1 MGYYFFLIK
10 MLNEIITGLDKVKEK
25 HKKSNKNISNILNK
39 LQNNLKEFENK
50 IKEIAESENQENIN
64 KSYEKILNESITN
77 LKSMNLIDDYN
88 NYYNNF
94 YGSLSKLGKIMTK
107 NFQTENNLSDCKIYP
122 YDKSLFNTIILKDL
136 YRRGDFETSDALI
149 KDANLNFD
157 QNYKF
162 VFQDLNL
169 ITRDLKDH
177 NIKTLHD
184 WCLKYKTY
192 LESIKSTLFFEVVKL
207 EYILMLNNNKN
218 TSNECVQFAK
228 KEFAQFMTNKEH
240 FIEVSKLMT
249 LLIFRN
255 NEISK
260 SPYTEY
266 NNIDNLWKKVSDI
279 FINNCCTYL
288 INISIFIIFFI

>member
-1 MGYYFFLIK
+1 

-25 HKKSNKNISNILNK
+25 HKKANTNISNILNK
-39 LQNNLKEFENK
+39 LQNNLKECENK
-50 IKEIAESENQENIN
+50 LKEIPESENQENIN

-94 YGSLSKLGKIMTK
+94 YGSLSKLGKIMVK
-107 NFQTENNLSDCKIYP
+107 NFQTDNNLSDCKLYS

-192 LESIKSTLFFEVVKL
+192 LESIKSNLFFEVLKL
-207 EYILMLNNNKN
+207 EYILMLNDNEK
-218 TSNECVQFAK
+218 SLKECVQFAK

-240 FIEVSKLMT
+240 YLEISKLMT
-249 LLIFRN
+249 LLIFRK
-255 NEISK
+255 NEVSK

-288 INISIFIIFFI
+288 SKNKILIIF

>member
-1 MGYYFFLIK
+1 
-10 MLNEIITGLDKVKEK
+10 MLNEIITGLEKVKEK
-25 HKKSNKNISNILNK
+25 HKKANINISNILNK
-39 LQNNLKEFENK
+39 LQNNLIECENK
-50 IKEIAESENQENIN
+50 LKEIPESENQENIN

-94 YGSLSKLGKIMTK
+94 YGSLSKLGKIMVK
-107 NFQTENNLSDCKIYP
+107 NFQTDNNLSDCKLYS

-192 LESIKSTLFFEVVKL
+192 LESIKSNLFFEVLKL
-207 EYILMLNNNKN
+207 EYILMLNDNEK
-218 TSNECVQFAK
+218 SLKECVQFAK

-240 FIEVSKLMT
+240 YLEISKLMT
-249 LLIFRN
+249 LLIFRK
-255 NEISK
+255 NEVSK

-288 INISIFIIFFI
+288 SKNKILIIF

>member
-1 MGYYFFLIK
+1 

-25 HKKSNKNISNILNK
+25 HKKANTNISNILNK
-39 LQNNLKEFENK
+39 LQNNLIECENK
-50 IKEIAESENQENIN
+50 LKEIPENENQEKIN
-64 KSYEKILNESITN
+64 ESYEKILNESTTN
-77 LKSMNLIDDYN
+77 LKSMKLIDDYN

-94 YGSLSKLGKIMTK
+94 YGSISKLGKIMTK
-107 NFQTENNLSDCKIYP
+107 NFQTENNLSDCKIYS

-192 LESIKSTLFFEVVKL
+192 LESIKSNLFFEVLKL
-207 EYILMLNNNKN
+207 EYILMLNDNEKN
-218 TSNECVQFAK
+218 SNECVQFAK
-228 KEFAQFMTNKEH
+228 KEFAQFMTNKEYYLE
-240 FIEVSKLMT
+240 ISKLMT

-255 NEISK
+255 NEVSK

-266 NNIDNLWKKVSDI
+266 NDIDNLWKKVSDI

-288 INISIFIIFFI
+288 SKNNNIY

>member
-1 MGYYFFLIK
+1 

-25 HKKSNKNISNILNK
+25 HKKANTNISNILNK
-39 LQNNLKEFENK
+39 LQNNLKECENK
-50 IKEIAESENQENIN
+50 LKEIPESENQENIN

-94 YGSLSKLGKIMTK
+94 YGSLSKLGKIMVK
-107 NFQTENNLSDCKIYP
+107 NFQTDNNLSDCKLYS

-149 KDANLNFD
+149 KDGNLNFD

-169 ITRDLKDH
+169 ITRDFKDH

-192 LESIKSTLFFEVVKL
+192 LESIKSNLFFEVLKL
-207 EYILMLNNNKN
+207 EYILMLNDNEKN
-218 TSNECVQFAK
+218 SNECVQFAK
-228 KEFAQFMTNKEH
+228 KEFAQFISNKDHYLE
-240 FIEVSKLMT
+240 ISKLMT
-249 LLIFRN
+249 LLIFRK
-255 NEISK
+255 NEVSK

-288 INISIFIIFFI
+288 SKNKNI

>member
-1 MGYYFFLIK
+1 

-25 HKKSNKNISNILNK
+25 HKKANTNISNILNK
-39 LQNNLKEFENK
+39 LQNNLIECENK
-50 IKEIAESENQENIN
+50 LKEIPENENQEKIN
-64 KSYEKILNESITN
+64 ESYEKILNESTTN
-77 LKSMNLIDDYN
+77 LKSMKLIDDYN

-94 YGSLSKLGKIMTK
+94 YGSISKLGKIMTK
-107 NFQTENNLSDCKIYP
+107 NFQTENNLSDCKIYS

-192 LESIKSTLFFEVVKL
+192 LESIKSNLFFEVLKL
-207 EYILMLNNNKN
+207 EYILMLNDNEK
-218 TSNECVQFAK
+218 SLKECVQFAK

-240 FIEVSKLMT
+240 YLEISKLMT
-249 LLIFRN
+249 LLIFRK
-255 NEISK
+255 NEVSK

-288 INISIFIIFFI
+288 SKNKILIIF

>member
-1 MGYYFFLIK
+1 
-10 MLNEIITGLDKVKEK
+10 
-25 HKKSNKNISNILNK
+25 
-39 LQNNLKEFENK
+39 
-50 IKEIAESENQENIN
+50 
-64 KSYEKILNESITN
+64 
-77 LKSMNLIDDYN
+77 
-88 NYYNNF
+88 
-94 YGSLSKLGKIMTK
+94 MTK
-107 NFQTENNLSDCKIYP
+107 NFQTENNLSDCKIYS

-192 LESIKSTLFFEVVKL
+192 LESIKSNLFFEVLKL
-207 EYILMLNNNKN
+207 EYILMLNDNEK
-218 TSNECVQFAK
+218 SLKECVQFAK

-240 FIEVSKLMT
+240 YLEISKLMT
-249 LLIFRN
+249 LLIFRK
-255 NEISK
+255 NEVSK

-288 INISIFIIFFI
+288 SKNKILIIF

>member
-25 HKKSNKNISNILNK
+25 HKKANTNISNILNK
-39 LQNNLKEFENK
+39 LQNNLIECENK
-50 IKEIAESENQENIN
+50 LKEIPENENQEKIN
-64 KSYEKILNESITN
+64 ESYEKILNESTTN
-77 LKSMNLIDDYN
+77 LKSMKLIDDYN

-94 YGSLSKLGKIMTK
+94 YGSISKLGKIMTK
-107 NFQTENNLSDCKIYP
+107 NFQTENNLSDCKIYS

-192 LESIKSTLFFEVVKL
+192 LESIKSNLFFEVLKL
-207 EYILMLNNNKN
+207 EYILMLNDNEKN
-218 TSNECVQFAK
+218 SNECVQFAK
-228 KEFAQFMTNKEH
+228 KEFAQFMTNKEYYLE
-240 FIEVSKLMT
+240 ISKLMT

-255 NEISK
+255 NEVSK

-266 NNIDNLWKKVSDI
+266 NDIDNLWKKVSDI

-288 INISIFIIFFI
+288 SKNNNIY

>member
-1 MGYYFFLIK
+1 

-25 HKKSNKNISNILNK
+25 HKKANTNISNILNK
-39 LQNNLKEFENK
+39 LQNNLKECENK
-50 IKEIAESENQENIN
+50 LKEIPESENQENIN
-64 KSYEKILNESITN
+64 KSYEKILNDSITN

-94 YGSLSKLGKIMTK
+94 YGSLSKLGKIMVK
-107 NFQTENNLSDCKIYP
+107 NFQTDNNLSDCKLYS

-192 LESIKSTLFFEVVKL
+192 LESIKSNLFFEVLKL
-207 EYILMLNNNKN
+207 EYILMLNDNEK
-218 TSNECVQFAK
+218 SLKECVQFAK

-240 FIEVSKLMT
+240 YLEISKLMT
-249 LLIFRN
+249 LLIFRK
-255 NEISK
+255 NEVSK

-288 INISIFIIFFI
+288 SKNKILIIF

>member
-1 MGYYFFLIK
+1 
-10 MLNEIITGLDKVKEK
+10 MLNEIITTLDKVKEK
-25 HKKSNKNISNILNK
+25 HKKANTNISNILNK
-39 LQNNLKEFENK
+39 LQNNLKDCEKKLKEIPESESQENK
-50 IKEIAESENQENIN
+50 KE
-64 KSYEKILNESITN
+64 SYSKILNESISS

-94 YGSLSKLGKIMTK
+94 YGSLSKLGKKMSK
-107 NFQTENNLSDCKIYP
+107 NFQTENNLSDCKIYS

-149 KDANLNFD
+149 KDGNLNFD

-177 NIKTLHD
+177 NIDTLHK
-184 WCLKYKTY
+184 WCEKYKTY
-192 LESIKSTLFFEVVKL
+192 LESIKSNLFFEVLKL
-207 EYILMLNNNKN
+207 EYILMLNDNEK
-218 TSNECVQFAK
+218 SLKECVQFAK
-228 KEFAQFMTNKEH
+228 KEFAQFLTNKEH
-240 FIEVSKLMT
+240 YSEISKLMT
-249 LLIFRN
+249 LLIFRK
-255 NEISK
+255 NEVSK

-266 NNIDNLWKKVSDI
+266 NNIDDLWKKVSDI

-288 INISIFIIFFI
+288 SKNINNN

>member
-1 MGYYFFLIK
+1 

-25 HKKSNKNISNILNK
+25 HKKANTNISNILNK
-39 LQNNLKEFENK
+39 LQNNLKECENK
-50 IKEIAESENQENIN
+50 LKEIPENENQENIN
-64 KSYEKILNESITN
+64 ESYEKILNESITN

-107 NFQTENNLSDCKIYP
+107 NFQTDNNLSDCKIYS

-192 LESIKSTLFFEVVKL
+192 LESIKSNLFFEVLKL
-207 EYILMLNNNKN
+207 EYILMLNDNEKN
-218 TSNECVQFAK
+218 SNECVQFAK
-228 KEFAQFMTNKEH
+228 KEFAQFISNKDHYLE
-240 FIEVSKLMT
+240 ISKLMT
-249 LLIFRN
+249 LLIFRK
-255 NEISK
+255 NEVSK

-288 INISIFIIFFI
+288 SKNKIF

>member
-1 MGYYFFLIK
+1 

-25 HKKSNKNISNILNK
+25 HKKANTNISNILNK
-39 LQNNLKEFENK
+39 LQNNLKECENK
-50 IKEIAESENQENIN
+50 LKEIPESENQENIN

-94 YGSLSKLGKIMTK
+94 YGSLSKLGKIMVK
-107 NFQTENNLSDCKIYP
+107 NFQTDNNLSDCKLYS

-192 LESIKSTLFFEVVKL
+192 LESIKSNLFFEVLKL
-207 EYILMLNNNKN
+207 EYILMLNDNEK
-218 TSNECVQFAK
+218 SLKECVQFAK

-240 FIEVSKLMT
+240 YLEISKLMT

-255 NEISK
+255 NEVSK

-266 NNIDNLWKKVSDI
+266 NDIDNLWKKVSDI

-288 INISIFIIFFI
+288 SKNNNIY